1 MLEWVEVV
9 LKPYVALAPPHIVPI
24 VLLDSFKV
32 HMVGSVTSAIQALG
46 CEVMF
51 IPPGCTGLVQPVDIG
66 FNKPF
71 KAKLRAQYSAWMMLQ
86 DPDKPTPSSS
96 RRDVA
101 GWIIEAERAV
111 SNATIR
117 NAWKRTGLSYFPD
130 QPKE

>member
-51 IPPGCTGLVQPVDIG
+51 IPPGCTGLVQPVDVG

-71 KAKLRAQYSAWMMLQ
+71 KAKLRAQYSAH
-86 DPDKPTPSSS
+86 
-96 RRDVA
+96 DVA

>member
-1 MLEWVEVV
+1 MRMLGKGLNNAGFTVHGVQLPGHCGTVDDLLATGGTARASCELIESLGAEVE
-9 LKPYVALAPPHIVPI
+9 
-24 VLLDSFKV
+24 
-32 HMVGSVTSAIQALG
+32 
-46 CEVMF
+46 F
-51 IPPGCTGLVQPVDIG
+51 IPPGCTGLVQPMDVG
-66 FNKPF
+66 
-71 KAKLRAQYSAWMMLQ
+71 AKLCAQYNTWMMLQ

>member
-51 IPPGCTGLVQPVDIG
+51 IPPGCTGLVQPWVQQTLQG
-66 FNKPF
+66 EAP
-71 KAKLRAQYSAWMMLQ
+71 RAIQRMDDAPGPRQADSFFQ
-86 DPDKPTPSSS
+86 PP
-96 RRDVA
+96 RRCRMDHR
-101 GWIIEAERAV
+101 G
-111 SNATIR
+111 
-117 NAWKRTGLSYFPD
+117 
-130 QPKE
+130 